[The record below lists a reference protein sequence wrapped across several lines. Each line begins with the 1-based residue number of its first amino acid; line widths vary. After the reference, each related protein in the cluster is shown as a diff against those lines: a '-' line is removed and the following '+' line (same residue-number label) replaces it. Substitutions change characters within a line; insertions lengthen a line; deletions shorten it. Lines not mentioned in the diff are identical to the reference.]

1 MIEMSLLHLL
11 AVSSLGGSPTPLVSC
26 VYDRLYRAQ
35 IILNGHRVYNPY
47 IQLYVGDLVFVIN
60 YSQAESCFVKET
72 SSRLSR
78 PSVHKIAMNNLH
90 PNAFD
95 FTVRSDT
102 PQYLEVDELT
112 SSFSVLFEPSR
123 WGL

>member
-11 AVSSLGGSPTPLVSC
+11 AVSSLDGSSTPTVSC
-26 VYDRLYRAQ
+26 VYDRVYRAQ

-60 YSQAESCFVKET
+60 YGQAGSCSIRET
-72 SSRLSR
+72 ASRMSRLSGR
-78 PSVHKIAMNNLH
+78 KVAKHNLH

-95 FTVRSDT
+95 FRIESDT

>member
-1 MIEMSLLHLL
+1 
-11 AVSSLGGSPTPLVSC
+11 
-26 VYDRLYRAQ
+26 VYDRVYRAQ

-60 YSQAESCFVKET
+60 YCQAESCSVRET
-72 SSRLSR
+72 TSYLSRLSK
-78 PSVHKIAMNNLH
+78 HKIAKHTLH

-95 FTVRSDT
+95 FTISFDT

-112 SSFSVLFEPSR
+112 LSFSVLFEPSR